1 MSFTQKGIS
10 VPAIPDSVE
19 ADYERRLSEL
29 RASLACSQR
38 RQFMARSAL
47 IVCGVL
53 LILSLIWTG
62 HAGSSAV
69 TAASIPGIVFALRDY
84 VRSRERSLQLAL
96 RSGFYER
103 GLDRLRGAWQT
114 LESTGDE
121 FARERHLYQFDL
133 EILGECSLF
142 SLLCTTRSQA
152 GAERLASYL
161 LDPADTEEAKAR
173 QEAVRELRG
182 ETELR
187 EKITLLGKYQ
197 FQGCN
202 AEALYQWMSTPVL
215 RVHPGIPIFLL
226 ASGSV
231 MILLLVLCLAKILAW
246 IQVWPML
253 LALVLVQSSVS
264 LPLRREVGIRLRT
277 LRTLTHEFSVLQQGV
292 ELLKRQSF
300 TSPRLKHLVQC
311 VRPSDASLRLLR
323 LERLLGAVAQR
334 ERELFTLP
342 ALLIA
347 AGTQLVL
354 AVERW
359 RASYQEQ
366 LREWISTWAEFE
378 ALNAVACYAWEHPA
392 DVFPEFT
399 SAEVV
404 YEMEGLGHPLLPAG
418 RCVRNDLTL
427 NDSARF
433 CIVSGSNMAGK
444 STLLKAVGMNAVLA
458 YAGAPVRAAR
468 ARLSSFTVCAS
479 NSIHDSL
486 LDGKSKFLAEAERLR
501 AILRQTRNGKPVLFL
516 VDEIL
521 SGTNSHDRRIACE
534 SIVRALIAG
543 GAVGILSTH
552 DVALTEI
559 AGIAGLLGLNCCMES
574 EDPRDPLNF
583 DYRLKPGSSRLANA
597 LAIMEMIGIEA
608 QEPLP

>member
-1 MSFTQKGIS
+1 MSFTQEGIS
-10 VPAIPDSVE
+10 VRTIPNSVE

-29 RASLACSQR
+29 RASLASSQR
-38 RQFMARSAL
+38 QQFIVLSVL
-47 IVCGVL
+47 IACAVL
-53 LILSLIWTG
+53 LILPLIWIG
-62 HAGSSAV
+62 HALSSAV
-69 TAASIPGIVFALRDY
+69 TAASIPGIVFGLREY
-84 VRSRERSLQLAL
+84 VRTRDRSLRLAI

-103 GLDRLRGAWQT
+103 GLDRLRGVWET
-114 LESTGDE
+114 PESTGDE

-133 EILGECSLF
+133 QILGERSLF

-161 LDPADTEEAKAR
+161 LDPASTEEARAR
-173 QEAVRELRG
+173 QEAVRELRE

-215 RVHPGIPIFLL
+215 HVHPAISIFLL

-231 MILLLVLCLAKILAW
+231 TLLLLVLCLAKLLGW
-246 IQVWPML
+246 IQVWPIL
-253 LALVLVQSSVS
+253 VALVLAQSIVS
-264 LPLRREVGIRLRT
+264 LPLLREVRPRLRT

-292 ELLKRQSF
+292 DLLKGQSF
-300 TSPRLKHLVQC
+300 TSPKLKHLVQC
-311 VRPSDASLRLLR
+311 VHPSHASSRLLR
-323 LERLLGAVAQR
+323 LERLLWSIAQR
-334 ERELFTLP
+334 EREFFALP
-342 ALLIA
+342 SLLIA

-359 RASYQEQ
+359 RVSNQEQ
-366 LREWISTWAEFE
+366 LKEWISAWAEFE
-378 ALNAVACYAWEHPA
+378 ALNAIACYAWEHPD

-399 SAEVV
+399 SGATV

-433 CIVSGSNMAGK
+433 CIISGSNMAGK
-444 STLLKAVGMNAVLA
+444 STFLKAVGINAVLA

-479 NSIHDSL
+479 NSISDSL
-486 LDGKSKFLAEAERLR
+486 MDGRSKFLAEAERLR
-501 AILRQTRNGKPVLFL
+501 AILRQTRAGKPVLFL

-543 GAVGILSTH
+543 GSFGILSTH
-552 DVALTEI
+552 DLALTEI
-559 AGIAGLLGLNCCMES
+559 ASIAALLGLNCCMES
-574 EDPRDPLNF
+574 DDPGDPLNF
-583 DYRLKPGSSRLANA
+583 DYRLKPGISRRTNA
-597 LAIMEMIGIEA
+597 LAILEMIGIEV
-608 QEPLP
+608 QQLGP